1 MKMFLILFLM
11 CKIYCLPKKKIIKK
25 KNVSKSKK
33 KKKKN
38 KIEINDNY

>member
-11 CKIYCLPKKKIIKK
+11 CKIYCLPKKKLQKK
-25 KNVSKSKK
+25 KMYQNP

>member
-11 CKIYCLPKKKIIKK
+11 CKIYCLPKKKIVKK
-25 KNVSKSKK
+25 ENVSKS